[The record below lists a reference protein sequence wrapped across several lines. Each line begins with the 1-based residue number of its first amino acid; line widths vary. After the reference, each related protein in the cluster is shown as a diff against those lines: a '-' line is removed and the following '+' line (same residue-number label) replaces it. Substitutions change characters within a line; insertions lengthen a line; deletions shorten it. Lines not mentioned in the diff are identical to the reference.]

1 MKTAF
6 IRQEH
11 TGSAAAG
18 DLIPRVA
25 TIALGTELIV
35 SRRGYRHY
43 GIYVGDGRVVHYA
56 GRISYPR
63 GLVEEVSIADFTA
76 GRRIHVGDAS
86 NERIPGADVVRR
98 ARSRLGE
105 RRYDLLQNNC
115 EHFCSWCQ
123 NGEPRSVQVEALT
136 PSRRLLV
143 RTLERVVLA
152 ARWLQRAPAT
162 TPQPL
167 GFQFPQASG
176 SGQFA
181 S

>member
-11 TGSAAAG
+11 TGSAGAG

-115 EHFCSWCQ
+115 EHFSSWCQ
-123 NGEPRSVQVEALT
+123 NGEPRSAQAEALT
-136 PSRRLLV
+136 QSQRLLV
-143 RTLERVVLA
+143 RTLEHAALA
-152 ARWLQRAPAT
+152 ARRWFRRVAT
-162 TPQPL
+162 TTL
-167 GFQFPQASG
+167 GFPFPHGSG
-176 SGQFA
+176 SGQFV